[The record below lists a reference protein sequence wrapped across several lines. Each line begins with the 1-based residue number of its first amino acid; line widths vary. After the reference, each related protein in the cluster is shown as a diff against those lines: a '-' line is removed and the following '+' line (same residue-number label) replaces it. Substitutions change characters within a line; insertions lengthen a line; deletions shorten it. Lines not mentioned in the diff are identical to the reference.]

1 MLHRTGHFLYRPS
14 EITDTDSPV
23 EWLWDGYLARKHLTL
38 LTGQWKIGKSTL
50 LAALLA
56 RLGAGG
62 ELAGRRV
69 RPGRAVVFTEEN
81 RGLWQRRIARHR
93 LGDWVSFAFEPFSFR
108 PRPEEWYQLTDDL
121 VWLCYQ
127 RWVEL
132 VAFDSLSSV
141 LPGRGEADAA
151 AMLDLLRSLR
161 AVAGS
166 GPAVLL
172 THHPRK
178 GPAAGGQSSRGTG
191 ALPAS
196 VDFTLELHW
205 AGSAAQESR
214 RRRLLA

>member
-1 MLHRTGHFLYRPS
+1 LN
-14 EITDTDSPV
+14 
-23 EWLWDGYLARKHLTL
+23 
-38 LTGQWKIGKSTL
+38 GQWKIGKNTL

-81 RGLWQRRIARHR
+81 RGAWQRRIARHR

-108 PRPEEWYQLTDDL
+108 PRPEEWYQLTDDV

-127 RWVEL
+127 RAVEL
-132 VAFDSLSSV
+132 VAFDSLASV
-141 LPGRGEADAA
+141 LPGHEEANAA
-151 AMLDLLRSLR
+151 AMLDLLRTLR

-172 THHPRK
+172 ADHSRK
-178 GPAAGGQSSRGTG
+178 EPVGGRAG
-191 ALPAS
+191 
-196 VDFTLELHW
+196 
-205 AGSAAQESR
+205 R
-214 RRRLLA
+214 RRGGRGHCRRRSTA